1 MRQIILICSCHG
13 QDKKAESA
21 FKLLF
26 PDKPLPEIIRGRDRI
41 YKFAMEIGNEHI
53 KAISKLSG
61 RYAYYIELNG
71 DKIIS
76 EYNLTTG
83 EKIA

>member
-1 MRQIILICSCHG
+1 MKQVILICSCHG

-26 PDKPLPEIIRGRDRI
+26 PGKPLPDTIRGRNNI
-41 YKFAMEIGNEHI
+41 YKFAKDLGNEHI
-53 KAISKLSG
+53 IAISKLSG
-61 RYAYYIELNG
+61 RYAYYVELNG